1 MMRGM
6 TRQRLFVAS
15 VSLLTTVLTP
25 IVVLAS
31 SDEDAQPLDA
41 RLLGY
46 KEGNAALKDAS
57 GSALTWLLCI
67 VLAGVCVG
75 VMFINSKRSHLG

>member
-1 MMRGM
+1 MRSM
-6 TRQRLFVAS
+6 TRQRLFVATAS
-15 VSLLTTVLTP
+15 VLTALMTP

-31 SDEDAQPLDA
+31 NDEDATPLDA

-57 GSALTWLLCI
+57 GTAVTWLLCI
-67 VLAGVCVG
+67 VLTAVCVG
-75 VMFINSKRSHLG
+75 VMFINSKRSHLD